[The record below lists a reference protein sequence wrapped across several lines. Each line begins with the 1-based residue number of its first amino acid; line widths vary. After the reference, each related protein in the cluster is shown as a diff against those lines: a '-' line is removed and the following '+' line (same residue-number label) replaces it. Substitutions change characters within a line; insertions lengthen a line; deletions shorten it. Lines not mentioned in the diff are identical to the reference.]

1 MKPHVEVEPG
11 RRGGHLEPCAMA
23 PNLAAALFNDAV
35 ARFAAKY
42 TQAA

>member
-11 RRGGHLEPCAMA
+11 RRGATSSRA
-23 PNLAAALFNDAV
+23 QWRPNLAAALFNDAV

>member
-11 RRGGHLEPCAMA
+11 RLEPCAMA

-42 TQAA
+42 TLAA